1 MLLFES
7 EEARVRVWIDQIDK
21 WIAAANQK
29 LAAQM
34 AGSVATRE
42 VGGDEREQKLREVT
56 DRLKGL

>member
-1 MLLFES
+1 
-7 EEARVRVWIDQIDK
+7 VRVWIDQIDK